1 MAFAGDAGSAGRA
14 PLVPQLGECEGK
26 LYFLLQT
33 MESLVWKH
41 SITGSAETS
50 LIVLISVGG
59 KSEPCSVHRSGA
71 VLGGFVFWFTEGLGK
86 LFLGP
91 GGLKQCP
98 VPKNGPTP
106 AARNQV
112 RPKCWTINTSPTGA
126 SLLLPPAPTDST
138 AASCLPVLAL
148 PCLLTRKWPNDSFW
162 GVRK

>member
-1 MAFAGDAGSAGRA
+1 MWGSAGGA

-33 MESLVWKH
+33 MGSLVWKH

-50 LIVLISVGG
+50 LIALISVGG

-71 VLGGFVFWFTEGLGK
+71 VLGGFVVWFTEGLGK

-91 GGLKQCP
+91 GGIKQCP

-112 RPKCWTINTSPTGA
+112 RPKYWTINTSPTGA
-126 SLLLPPAPTDST
+126 SLPLPPPAPTNST
-138 AASCLPVLAL
+138 AASCLPV
-148 PCLLTRKWPNDSFW
+148 
-162 GVRK
+162 